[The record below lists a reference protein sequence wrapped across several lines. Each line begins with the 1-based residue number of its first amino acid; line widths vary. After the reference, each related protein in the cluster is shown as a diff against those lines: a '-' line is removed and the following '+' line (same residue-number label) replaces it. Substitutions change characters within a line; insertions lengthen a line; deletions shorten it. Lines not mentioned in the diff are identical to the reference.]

1 MSELWMDFSL
11 VLLPDKLKR
20 DKTSIFSL
28 AILCEYSRHANT
40 HYPDIFK
47 KLGMKAEEADIYK
60 TGYNQNADHNLAPF
74 QFK

>member
-1 MSELWMDFSL
+1 M
-11 VLLPDKLKR
+11 
-20 DKTSIFSL
+20 
-28 AILCEYSRHANT
+28 NT
-40 HYPDIFK
+40 ADTQTRITLTIFK